1 MGIFFQAGTLVA
13 FLQGIYEGDY
23 TFANLA
29 KAGNFGLGT
38 LNGVDGE
45 MIAVDGVFYRIDV
58 NGVASIISPEAQTPF
73 SVVSKF
79 QPVKPFKIANIASMA
94 QLNALLDSHLKTTN
108 IFYMI
113 RIDGELE
120 WVKIR
125 SETCQ
130 MRPYRPLAETLPQLQ
145 NIFEL
150 THSKGTLVVSRC
162 PNYSAAFTI
171 PGYHYHYID
180 DKKTTGGH
188 VFDFRIKSAQ
198 VMINPL
204 REFSMVLFDTQAF
217 DQADLEINIQ
227 DALKKIE

>member
-1 MGIFFQAGTLVA
+1 MGTFFQAGTLLA

-45 MIAVDGVFYRIDV
+45 MVAVDGVFYRIDA
-58 NGVASIISPEAQTPF
+58 NGVASVISPEAKTPF

-79 QPVKPFKIANIASMA
+79 QPVKPFEIANITSIT
-94 QLNALLDSHLKTTN
+94 QLNTLLDSHLKTTN

-113 RIDGELE
+113 RIDGEFE
-120 WVKIR
+120 WLKLR
-125 SETCQ
+125 SEKCQ
-130 MRPYRPLAETLPQLQ
+130 IRPYRPLAETLPQLQ
-145 NIFEL
+145 HIFEL
-150 THSKGTLVVSRC
+150 THSQGTLVVSRC
-162 PNYSAAFTI
+162 PHYSEAFTI

-180 DKKTTGGH
+180 DKRTTGGH
-188 VFDFRIKSAQ
+188 VFDFRIKSAR

-204 REFSMVLFDTQAF
+204 REFSMALFDTEAF
-217 DQADLEINIQ
+217 DNADLEINIQ